1 VYFSQLSTVFVK
13 ITKFLR
19 EFDIQET
26 QPCSFADKFTN
37 LTVLQKNVSDLN
49 EEDHRITCSDG
60 SAFEYEKL
68 CICTGSSPKLI
79 SDQSA
84 FVLGIRDTE
93 TVRDFQAR
101 LANARQ
107 IVVVGNGGIATE
119 LVHEIENCKVVW
131 AIKDSCIGHVYFD
144 NHSARFFDSRI
155 NEAKQSHGQ
164 SDVIAKRKRFTLTI
178 EC

>member
-1 VYFSQLSTVFVK
+1 VYFSQLSAVFVK

-49 EEDHRITCSDG
+49 EEEHRI
-60 SAFEYEKL
+60 
-68 CICTGSSPKLI
+68 
-79 SDQSA
+79 
-84 FVLGIRDTE
+84 TE

-164 SDVIAKRKRFTLTI
+164 SDVIAKRKRFTLTS